1 MAGVTTASLG
11 DFLVQKVAPTIKTQL
26 PNEVPLLKRFENAA
40 DEVEFTGREAQ
51 LRVTVNRNRG
61 GYATAEGGKP
71 PEAGSMQYEMFRIPM
86 RYQHYPV
93 QYTKQAEVSSKGG
106 ISMLK
111 SEMKG
116 MMDAMKRN
124 KSFYLMGD
132 GRGVRALLNGDPG
145 TGTTV
150 TLDSPGGIAG
160 PNHGNRFLNEGD
172 HIAAINP
179 ATGLLRAG
187 GTRRITA
194 RNAAG
199 TTVTISAACD
209 AAWADNDFIV
219 KCWGAD
225 TSLAIG
231 NTDWQHPFMG
241 IMGMVDNGTYVNL
254 YFNLSRTTFPILQ
267 STRIGNVGVLS
278 ADIIQRVLDVSRQ
291 VGGGKTDEIWCHPD
305 TRRAYLTILEN
316 DRRYTAEALMAPNA
330 GTKAAGGYGTD
341 DGLKFGRIPIHTD
354 GDFPYGTMI
363 GWDTSE
369 CLHIPQIEGEW
380 ANETGS
386 IWRAVSGAVD
396 TWEATWRIYEN
407 FAYYQPNK
415 AWRLDGITNSFVVAH
430 IS

>member
-11 DFLVQKVAPTIKTQL
+11 DFLVEKATPVIKSQL
-26 PNEVPLLKRFENAA
+26 PNEVPMLKRFENMA
-40 DEVEFTGREAQ
+40 DEVEFSGREAQ
-51 LRVTVNRNRG
+51 QRVTVNRNQG

-93 QYTKQAEVSSKGG
+93 QYTKQAEISSKSGV
-106 ISMLK
+106 SMLK

-132 GRGVRALLNGDPG
+132 GRGVRALINGSPG
-145 TGTTV
+145 TGVTI
-150 TLDSPGGIAG
+150 TLDSPGGFAG
-160 PNHGNRFLNEGD
+160 ANHGNRFLNDGAY
-172 HIAAINP
+172 IAAINP

-187 GTRRITA
+187 GTRQITGH
-194 RNAAG
+194 NAAG
-199 TTVTISAACD
+199 TTVTINAACD
-209 AAWADNDFIV
+209 SAWADNDYIV
-219 KCWGAD
+219 KAWGNDA
-225 TSLAIG
+225 SLAIG

-254 YFNLSRTTFPILQ
+254 YGGLSRTTFPILQ
-267 STRIGNVGVLS
+267 CTRFASVGTLS
-278 ADIIQRVLDVSRQ
+278 ADIIQRALDVSRQ
-291 VGGGKTDEIWCHPD
+291 VGGGKTDEMWMHPD
-305 TRRAYLTILEN
+305 TRRAYLTIMEN
-316 DRRYTAEALMAPNA
+316 DRRYMADSLMNPNA

-341 DGLKFGRIPIHTD
+341 DGLKFGKIPINTD
-354 GDFPYGTMI
+354 GDFPYGTVI

-369 CLHIPQIEGEW
+369 CQHIPQIEGEW

-407 FAYYQPNK
+407 YFYAQPNK
-415 AWRLDGITNSFVVAH
+415 AWRLDGVTTSFVVAH

>member
-11 DFLVQKVAPTIKTQL
+11 DFLVDKVAPTIKTQL
-26 PNEVPLLKRFENAA
+26 TNEVPLLKRFQ
-40 DEVEFTGREAQ
+40 DVSDDVSFSGREAQ
-51 LRVTVNRNRG
+51 QRVTVNRNRG

-71 PEAGSMQYEMFRIPM
+71 PEAGSMKYEMFRIPM
-86 RYQHYPV
+86 RYGHYQV
-93 QYTKQAEVSSKGG
+93 QYTKQAEISSSGG

-111 SEMKG
+111 AEMKG

-124 KSFYLMGD
+124 ESFYMMGD

-145 TGTTV
+145 TTTTC

-160 PNHGNRFLNEGD
+160 ANHGNRFLNEGD
-172 HIAAINP
+172 YIAAINP

-187 GTRRITA
+187 GTRQITA

-199 TTVTISAACD
+199 TTVTIAAACD
-209 AAWADNDFIV
+209 AAWADNDYIV
-219 KCWGAD
+219 KAYGSDA
-225 TSLAIG
+225 SLAIG

-241 IMGMVDNGTYVNL
+241 IMGMIDNGTYVNL
-254 YFNLSRTTFPILQ
+254 YFGLSRTSYPILQ
-267 STRIGNVGVLS
+267 CTRFGGVGTLS
-278 ADIIQRVLDVSRQ
+278 ADIIQRALDVSRQ

-305 TRRAYLTILEN
+305 TRRAYLTIMEN
-316 DRRYTAEALMAPNA
+316 DRRYTADALMNPNV
-330 GTKAAGGYGTD
+330 GTSAAGGYGTS
-341 DGLKFGRIPIHTD
+341 DGLKFGSIPINTD
-354 GDFPYGTMI
+354 GDFPYGVMM

-369 CLHIPQIEGEW
+369 CQYVPQIDGEW

-396 TWEATWRIYEN
+396 TWEATWRSYKN
-407 FAYYQPNK
+407 YAYYQPNK
-415 AWRLDGITNSFVVAH
+415 AWRLDGITSSFVVAH